1 MLNLLQ
7 KFIRDLLPL
16 CKSQIFLLGFISF
29 LLIIFE
35 TLSIVLII
43 PVISLVVDFENT
55 QLNINFVQN
64 LIENYDLNYQTSIFF
79 ALIILIVIFIF
90 KNIFISYYYF
100 KSNYIIQLIRY
111 KISEKLFQNY
121 FYSKYQNFLQKN
133 SALLL
138 RNISNESEQS
148 ASFIEHLVNL
158 ISEIL
163 ILSILF
169 TLLLMIEF
177 KATTIAFLIF
187 LLSSI
192 AYSKIF
198 KETLSELGNK
208 DVYHKG
214 KSIQH
219 ILQIINN
226 MKIIQLM
233 GKQEKFLSKY
243 NFHSKNL
250 LNIKTKARFLSSL
263 PRPIFEILIILSI
276 AIVISFLVLRG
287 ADKEVIIFTLG
298 VFGAVMFRTIPGIS
312 RSLTAYQNI
321 KFLEPSVKVVIDE
334 LEKSPKNRLQEK
346 ENSKISTILK
356 FNQINFKNIAFN
368 YEQKKIFKN
377 LNFEIKKNDVIGI
390 IGESGTGKSTFV
402 DILMGLLEPKDG
414 ELIVN
419 HNKKLTKDKKWS
431 NLFGYVPQNFYLMDD
446 TIKNNI
452 CFGLEEKE
460 NFLESK
466 LKEVIKICEIENFA
480 SLEETKTKN
489 IGENGNKLS
498 HGQRQRVAIA
508 RALFFDHEILILD
521 EATSSLDIDTE
532 NKIINT
538 LKNMIGK
545 KTIIFIS
552 HRLNTLNICNK
563 IFELKN
569 FNLNQIK

>member
-538 LKNMIGK
+538 LKNMIRK

>member
-64 LIENYDLNYQTSIFF
+64 LIENYDLNYQISIFF

-334 LEKSPKNRLQEK
+334 LKKSPKNRLQEK
-346 ENSKISTILK
+346 R
-356 FNQINFKNIAFN
+356 
-368 YEQKKIFKN
+368 
-377 LNFEIKKNDVIGI
+377 
-390 IGESGTGKSTFV
+390 
-402 DILMGLLEPKDG
+402 
-414 ELIVN
+414 
-419 HNKKLTKDKKWS
+419 KL
-431 NLFGYVPQNFYLMDD
+431 
-446 TIKNNI
+446 
-452 CFGLEEKE
+452 
-460 NFLESK
+460 
-466 LKEVIKICEIENFA
+466 
-480 SLEETKTKN
+480 
-489 IGENGNKLS
+489 
-498 HGQRQRVAIA
+498 
-508 RALFFDHEILILD
+508 
-521 EATSSLDIDTE
+521 
-532 NKIINT
+532 
-538 LKNMIGK
+538 
-545 KTIIFIS
+545 
-552 HRLNTLNICNK
+552 
-563 IFELKN
+563 
-569 FNLNQIK
+569 

>member
-64 LIENYDLNYQTSIFF
+64 LIENYDLNYQISIFF

-334 LEKSPKNRLQEK
+334 LKKSPKNRLQEK

-368 YEQKKIFKN
+368 YDQKKIFKN

-414 ELIVN
+414 ELIVD